1 MRWSW
6 QSNLFY
12 EKNIEK
18 GWSWHLFFREK
29 AGENMAREIA
39 EAVTA
44 VLSCFIIVT
53 ENNNNKIIVKSQ
65 KIILCPFILVQ
76 NECLSCHKKLCR
88 HFTLSLRHTVQ
99 LNGLFMDLIINEGL
113 LHPHLLAGILFFWLF
128 LHLFPAH
135 QSPCLAPKFSI
146 CYIGGDMRDL
156 TVGYSPPSTEP
167 WLQGLR
173 LLWSGELLYIYI

>member
-1 MRWSW
+1 
-6 QSNLFY
+6 
-12 EKNIEK
+12 
-18 GWSWHLFFREK
+18 
-29 AGENMAREIA
+29 MAREIA

-88 HFTLSLRHTVQ
+88 HFTLSLGHTVQ
-99 LNGLFMDLIINEGL
+99 SNGLFMDLIINEGL

-128 LHLFPAH
+128 LYLFPAH

-146 CYIGGDMRDL
+146 CYISHKGGYERFDC
-156 TVGYSPPSTEP
+156 
-167 WLQGLR
+167 R
-173 LLWSGELLYIYI
+173 LLTSQYRALTSGFEVALEWLIAIHIYLYNIYRYIYI